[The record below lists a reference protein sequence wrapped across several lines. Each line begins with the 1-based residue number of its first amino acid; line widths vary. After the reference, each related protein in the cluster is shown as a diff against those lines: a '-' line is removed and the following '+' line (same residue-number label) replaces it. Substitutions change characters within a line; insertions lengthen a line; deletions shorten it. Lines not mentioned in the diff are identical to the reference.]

1 MTFIHFFLKNRKKRW
16 KTLKNVGK
24 WRFFHARVLI
34 LTFLSGAMCCSMKSQ
49 GARNTFV
56 RKSKTP
62 YDCKFTKKLH
72 VQHLNK
78 RYVQKTFQVNGK
90 GFDAHKIWRYW
101 PCVVFANFDVEQ
113 TPSSCLDA
121 LFLSGFVSLI
131 VMRLLRQISL
141 PYFLKKVPKSRFC
154 GFEIGLSRGSV
165 NRKS

>member
-1 MTFIHFFLKNRKKRW
+1 M
-16 KTLKNVGK
+16 
-24 WRFFHARVLI
+24 A
-34 LTFLSGAMCCSMKSQ
+34 CS
-49 GARNTFV
+49 
-56 RKSKTP
+56 
-62 YDCKFTKKLH
+62 
-72 VQHLNK
+72 LNK
-78 RYVQKTFQVNGK
+78 YTPLIFWKMVLRCYTCCMFLVSSGINVKRYIYNVFI
-90 GFDAHKIWRYW
+90 GFSAVSEAFEHLDRIPLNPLKPDALSPPYKIWRYW

-141 PYFLKKVPKSRFC
+141 PYFLKKVLKSRFC